1 MSKKSKIYIIILS
14 ILTVILGVFVVM
26 ITIRENGEKNLVDY
40 PSGSLSDSIF
50 DSQNPTYVPNESLP
64 TAKSFSH
71 IPYTIDTVDK
81 DGVVVD
87 TGTIY
92 SINDSQYLFYSEI
105 LKGDDTVSELAY
117 QFAQV
122 LEYNVSDDD
131 VTYSVIKEETGY
143 INGFAATFD
152 IIKVSVP
159 SDNIEK
165 SAIIEAYTLVMPDQD
180 DYEVLYDMSVCAVS
194 TVEDTDLLSQCQ
206 QLAVID
212 IGTIQYSESLKKQMI
227 EDLKKLEK
235 NSDLQTTEE
244 ETEATE
250 ATEEIDEPETEN
262 IKAPTESV
270 EDDDNNDDNIEE
282 IVINN
287 ESTSSE
293 DSNSGEASG
302 DTDSVSLDDTNSKKM
317 ALHLK
322 QEYNNLTLAVTW
334 SNTSE
339 TPVIEVK
346 SPDGSQTY
354 SATNVSNGKCSVV
367 IGQASAGVYV
377 VRIGNYEACGEFS
390 FELLD
395 N

>member
-1 MSKKSKIYIIILS
+1 MSKKIKVYIIIFS
-14 ILTVILGVFVVM
+14 ILTIILGVFVAM
-26 ITIRENGEKNLVDY
+26 IAIRENGEKNLVDY

-50 DSQNPTYVPNESLP
+50 DSQNPTYVPNDSLP

-71 IPYTIDTVDK
+71 IPYTIDTLDK
-81 DGVVVD
+81 DGVTVD

-92 SINDSQYLFYSEI
+92 SINDNQYLFYSEI
-105 LKGDDTVSELAY
+105 LKGDDAVSELAY

-122 LEYNVSDDD
+122 LEYNVDDDD
-131 VTYSVIKEETGY
+131 VTYSLIKEETGY

-159 SDNIEK
+159 GDNAEK

-180 DYEVLYDMSVCAVS
+180 DFEVLYDMSVCAVS
-194 TVEDTDLLSQCQ
+194 TIEDTDMLSQCQ

-227 EDLKKLEK
+227 EDLEKLEK
-235 NSDLQTTEE
+235 NSDLQTTGE

-250 ATEEIDEPETEN
+250 EIAEPETEN
-262 IKAPTESV
+262 IEAPTESI
-270 EDDDNNDDNIEE
+270 EENDDMEE

-287 ESTSSE
+287 DSASS
-293 DSNSGEASG
+293 DDNNSGDESS
-302 DTDSVSLDDTNSKKM
+302 DTNSVSLDDTNSKKM

-322 QEYNNLTLAVTW
+322 QGYNNLTLGITW

-339 TPVIEVK
+339 SPVIEVK

-354 SATNVSNGKCSVV
+354 SATDVSNGKCSVI

-390 FELLD
+390 FELQD